1 MFLVALCLSAVAAFY
16 SIVGLTA
23 IFAAAATPII
33 LMGGILEVA
42 KLTVTVWLHEHWD
55 RARWLMKVYLCSAVV
70 VLMLITSMGIFG
82 FLSKA
87 HMDQSLV
94 GGDVQAKIA
103 IYDEKIKTEK
113 ENIETARRA
122 LKQMDEAVDQVLG
135 RSTSETGADRA
146 VALRRT
152 QQKERGRLLADIS
165 QSQKSIAEL
174 NEARAPIAAEI
185 RKVEAEVGPIKY
197 IAALVYDDTSDTNTL
212 EAAVRWVIILLVV
225 VFDPLAVMMLLAVT
239 ESRKWNR
246 EPKPVLDTPPRYEP
260 DDGPLIREQIEE
272 IKESV
277 KEDLPVD
284 EITVKDEL
292 FPQDPS
298 PPGWMY
304 PGVAKPEPEKS
315 VLEQHPYI
323 NQPFAHFN
331 DLTPVVHNPE
341 PLLNKDLEE
350 SDEDLGESYEE
361 ESPEMKIAMHDWKM
375 QNPYDTLK
383 RQRQL
388 LERGKIDHLPWL
400 DLLDK
405 PVISTVFGNQLPE
418 NPSRGDTF
426 INTDYIPTR
435 LFKFNGEKWI
445 EIDKSNSDSYTYDI
459 AYIDFLIAGVSSG
472 EYDTELLTESERN
485 QIETRLRE
493 NLK

>member
-1 MFLVALCLSAVAAFY
+1 
-16 SIVGLTA
+16 
-23 IFAAAATPII
+23 
-33 LMGGILEVA
+33 
-42 KLTVTVWLHEHWD
+42 
-55 RARWLMKVYLCSAVV
+55 
-70 VLMLITSMGIFG
+70 
-82 FLSKA
+82 
-87 HMDQSLV
+87 
-94 GGDVQAKIA
+94 
-103 IYDEKIKTEK
+103 
-113 ENIETARRA
+113 
-122 LKQMDEAVDQVLG
+122 MDEAVDQVMV
-135 RSTSETGADRA
+135 RSTSETGADKA
-146 VALRRT
+146 VALRRA
-152 QQKERGRLLADIS
+152 QQKERGRLLAEIETY
-165 QSQKSIAEL
+165 QKTVSVLAE
-174 NEARAPIAAEI
+174 ERAPIAAEV

-197 IAALVYDDTSDTNTL
+197 IAALIYDDTTDTNTL

-225 VFDPLAVMMLLAVT
+225 VFDPLAVMMLLAAT

-246 EPKPVLDTPPRYEP
+246 EPKPVLDTPPNYEP
-260 DDGPLIREQIEE
+260 DDGPLTQEQIEE

-315 VLEQHPYI
+315 LLEQHPYL
-323 NQPFAHFN
+323 NQPFAHFT
-331 DLTPVVHNPE
+331 DLTPMVHNPE
-341 PLLNKDLEE
+341 PLSDEDLEE
-350 SDEDLGESYEE
+350 SYDE
-361 ESPEMKIAMHDWKM
+361 ESPEMKAAMHAWKM
-375 QNPYDTLK
+375 QNPHDTLK
-383 RQRQL
+383 RQRTL

-418 NPSRGDTF
+418 NPNRGDTF

-445 EIDKSNSDSYTYDI
+445 EIDKSNSDSYTYDS

-472 EYDTELLTESERN
+472 EYDTELLTESERS

-493 NLK
+493 SLK